1 MCKHHFKIAVFRISY
16 GKNRSM
22 IGFKK
27 STNFKFSLFVF
38 FLLTIIFNCNM
49 PKSNSCDVTS
59 GICSPAD
66 TVQKNMKPVEEETT
80 SGFKLIYFYDPLCGW
95 CFGFSPVMTRLQEVY
110 GDRLEIEVVSGGL
123 FLGPRA
129 GAVNAVAPHIKAGAY
144 KSVELTTGVKFGKPF
159 LDDVFGDGKITL
171 NSLQPTIALS
181 IVKEE
186 SPEHELR
193 FAAMLLEHV
202 YVDGIDPTDIEAL
215 AACAAKIGFDP
226 LAFETKMKSFEYE
239 NAAKAEF
246 KTFRNNKFSAMP
258 ALVLIK
264 NGTEHQISHGYMN
277 FEDLKTKLDSFLF

>member
-27 STNFKFSLFVF
+27 LTNFKFSLFVF
-38 FLLTIIFNCNM
+38 FLLTIIF
-49 PKSNSCDVTS
+49 
-59 GICSPAD
+59 
-66 TVQKNMKPVEEETT
+66 
-80 SGFKLIYFYDPLCGW
+80 
-95 CFGFSPVMTRLQEVY
+95 
-110 GDRLEIEVVSGGL
+110 
-123 FLGPRA
+123 
-129 GAVNAVAPHIKAGAY
+129 Y